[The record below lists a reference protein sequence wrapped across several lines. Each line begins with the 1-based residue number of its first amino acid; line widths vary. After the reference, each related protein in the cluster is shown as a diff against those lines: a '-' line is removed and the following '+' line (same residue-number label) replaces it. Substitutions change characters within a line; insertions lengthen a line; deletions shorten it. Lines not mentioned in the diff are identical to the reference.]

1 MSKGVEAR
9 EVNEMAKLLKMSV
22 GVLWCG
28 LVAATPSLAAPI
40 TFSGPIA
47 INGNVGDGLSSL
59 TSQNS
64 VGPVIGAV
72 NFGPMETTPG
82 QSPQI
87 LSDNETNVN
96 IPTSVN
102 IAGID
107 FVAVNT
113 AGSVATTTQNTG
125 RLGDASG
132 SGFTSVDANFQALLR
147 SNVYDVTAP
156 LSFNVVL
163 NGLTAG
169 DRYEVQ
175 LFSVRG
181 FAGINTFSSPD
192 GGNTATVD
200 VQSFSYVIGRFTAS
214 AATQTITVAATSGN
228 AYLSALVLR
237 RRVPELS
244 SSTAVLPLCCVALA
258 VFGLIDRRKK
268 CCTAS

>member
-1 MSKGVEAR
+1 
-9 EVNEMAKLLKMSV
+9 MAKFLNMSI
-22 GVLWCG
+22 GVLWWG
-28 LVAATPSLAAPI
+28 LVTTTPSLAAPI
-40 TFSGPIA
+40 TFSGPVA

-64 VGPVIGAV
+64 VGPVVGAV

-87 LSDNETNVN
+87 LSDAPSEINVN
-96 IPTSVN
+96 IPTSVS

-113 AGSVATTTQNTG
+113 AGSIATTAQNTG

-132 SGFTSVDANFQALLR
+132 SGFTSVNANFQALLR
-147 SNVYDVTAP
+147 SNVYDATAP
-156 LSFNVVL
+156 RSFDVVL

-169 DRYEVQ
+169 HRYEVQ

-181 FAGINTFSSPD
+181 FAGINTFSSLD
-192 GGNTATVD
+192 GGNTATVN

-214 AATQTITVAATSGN
+214 AATQTITVTATSGN

-244 SSTAVLPLCCVALA
+244 ASTAVLPLCCVALA

-268 CCTAS
+268 CGTAC